1 MNQEEQLKVLR
12 ERRDAYLHVFG
23 KEGSRTF
30 EQQLVLD
37 DLESLTKHQDT
48 AIVKDAEDRY
58 DSGLTAYKIG
68 LQDVM
73 KRIYLR
79 LNWSEHGNRSRN
91 PLPGSDAASS
101 ALTDGGDSSTD

>member
-1 MNQEEQLKVLR
+1 MNEAEQLKVLR

-23 KEGSRTF
+23 KEGTRTF

-37 DLESLTKHQDT
+37 DLEALTKFGDT
-48 AIVKDAEDRY
+48 AIVKDSSGRY
-58 DSGLTAYKIG
+58 DGGLTAYKSG

-79 LNWSEHGNRSRN
+79 LNWSEHGNRSRDPSN
-91 PLPGSDAASS
+91 TDDGS
-101 ALTDGGDSSTD
+101 SSTDTGDTTTY

>member
-1 MNQEEQLKVLR
+1 MNETEQLKVLR

-23 KEGSRTF
+23 KDGQRTF

-37 DLESLTKHQDT
+37 DLETLTKFRDT
-48 AIVKDAEDRY
+48 AIVKDSSDRY
-58 DSGLTAYKIG
+58 DGGLTAYKIG

-79 LNWSEHGNRSRN
+79 LNWREHVSSRDSSAS
-91 PLPGSDAASS
+91 SDAASGPAS
-101 ALTDGGDSSTD
+101 VGGDASTYE